1 MELRPYQEKG
11 VKIGVNNLK
20 AGKDPSIIVAATG
33 AGKSHIIANI
43 CKELNAPTLI
53 LQPSKEILDQNY
65 AKLLQTGIRDVSIYS
80 ASRNSKIIDNY
91 TYATIGSIK
100 NYSLFKH
107 FKYILM
113 DECFPY
119 DQRICT
125 DKGRKSIGF
134 LAKCFNN
141 PTKEKYN
148 LPKVLSYNETTKK
161 LEYKDILNAKFTGY
175 KETITLYLSQLRK
188 IKVTPNHPFLTN
200 KGWINA
206 GNLKKGDIIIST
218 DNSNA
223 YYPILNIDQKEILKG
238 SILGDGH
245 ISKVIKTPNTSRL
258 RVIHGDHQ
266 KDYCLWK
273 ANMFH
278 SKVDSFNNNGYS
290 KKIAHRFNTNYFYL
304 DTGNFTKEYAINNLT
319 PKSLAI
325 AYCDDGTMTSL
336 QYGAKLYST
345 AQSKEL
351 TDLLSLKLLSL
362 GIENKPAIAKSSSTK
377 KEYYYININKKGLYN
392 LCKIIAPYVH
402 TNLSYKIIDE
412 FKSLVGTYQW
422 DNDWGNYYGAVIV
435 KTETGKILPVYNL
448 TIKDNETYV
457 IASKSYDKQ
466 GSLDKSGLIVHNCHL
481 LNPKSLDSMYM
492 KFFKAVNPIGIC
504 GLTATP
510 YRRVSKF
517 YKEGDELYYT
527 SGFEMLNRI
536 HPFFFKSISYKV
548 ELAEL
553 IAMNYLAPVKYF
565 VSKEEPKTLKINSTG
580 SDFTDKS
587 LFITSDLRKT
597 KVAKAITYANE
608 VHKRFIVF
616 VPSVANAYN
625 LTEALKKNGIYI
637 PTISAETPAKERD
650 NLLLRY
656 RNGEFKGMLNC
667 GVFLIGLDVPSIDAV
682 IWDRNT
688 AHPAI
693 LYQGIG
699 RGLRIDPANPNKI
712 LHVYDVSG
720 SILKTGPVEAFRII
734 KEDGFKDM
742 LVTTVDGQQ
751 KQLTGRPVFT
761 QKVSNL
767 KYYNR
772 T

>member
-1 MELRPYQEKG
+1 M
-11 VKIGVNNLK
+11 
-20 AGKDPSIIVAATG
+20 
-33 AGKSHIIANI
+33 

-107 FKYILM
+107 FKYIL
-113 DECFPY
+113 
-119 DQRICT
+119 
-125 DKGRKSIGF
+125 
-134 LAKCFNN
+134 
-141 PTKEKYN
+141 
-148 LPKVLSYNETTKK
+148 
-161 LEYKDILNAKFTGY
+161 
-175 KETITLYLSQLRK
+175 
-188 IKVTPNHPFLTN
+188 
-200 KGWINA
+200 
-206 GNLKKGDIIIST
+206 
-218 DNSNA
+218 
-223 YYPILNIDQKEILKG
+223 
-238 SILGDGH
+238 
-245 ISKVIKTPNTSRL
+245 
-258 RVIHGDHQ
+258 
-266 KDYCLWK
+266 
-273 ANMFH
+273 
-278 SKVDSFNNNGYS
+278 
-290 KKIAHRFNTNYFYL
+290 
-304 DTGNFTKEYAINNLT
+304 
-319 PKSLAI
+319 
-325 AYCDDGTMTSL
+325 
-336 QYGAKLYST
+336 
-345 AQSKEL
+345 
-351 TDLLSLKLLSL
+351 
-362 GIENKPAIAKSSSTK
+362 
-377 KEYYYININKKGLYN
+377 
-392 LCKIIAPYVH
+392 
-402 TNLSYKIIDE
+402 IDE
-412 FKSLVGTYQW
+412 AHLV
-422 DNDWGNYYGAVIV
+422 
-435 KTETGKILPVYNL
+435 
-448 TIKDNETYV
+448 
-457 IASKSYDKQ
+457 
-466 GSLDKSGLIVHNCHL
+466 
-481 LNPKSLDSMYM
+481 NPKALESMYM
-492 KFFKAVNPIGIC
+492 KFLNAINPIGIC

-517 YKEGDELYYT
+517 YKEGDESYYT

-565 VSKEEPKTLKINSTG
+565 VSKEEPNTLKINSTG

-637 PTISAETPAKERD
+637 PTISAETPTKERD

-688 AHPAI
+688 VHPAI

-699 RGLRIDPANPNKI
+699 RGLRIDPANPNKV

>member
-1 MELRPYQEKG
+1 MEVRPYQEKA
-11 VKIGVNNLK
+11 VEIGVNNLK
-20 AGKDPSIIVAATG
+20 SGKDPSILVAATG

-43 CKELNAPTLI
+43 CKRLNAPTLI

-113 DECFPY
+113 DEC
-119 DQRICT
+119 
-125 DKGRKSIGF
+125 
-134 LAKCFNN
+134 
-141 PTKEKYN
+141 
-148 LPKVLSYNETTKK
+148 
-161 LEYKDILNAKFTGY
+161 
-175 KETITLYLSQLRK
+175 
-188 IKVTPNHPFLTN
+188 
-200 KGWINA
+200 
-206 GNLKKGDIIIST
+206 
-218 DNSNA
+218 
-223 YYPILNIDQKEILKG
+223 
-238 SILGDGH
+238 
-245 ISKVIKTPNTSRL
+245 
-258 RVIHGDHQ
+258 
-266 KDYCLWK
+266 
-273 ANMFH
+273 
-278 SKVDSFNNNGYS
+278 
-290 KKIAHRFNTNYFYL
+290 
-304 DTGNFTKEYAINNLT
+304 
-319 PKSLAI
+319 
-325 AYCDDGTMTSL
+325 
-336 QYGAKLYST
+336 
-345 AQSKEL
+345 
-351 TDLLSLKLLSL
+351 
-362 GIENKPAIAKSSSTK
+362 
-377 KEYYYININKKGLYN
+377 
-392 LCKIIAPYVH
+392 
-402 TNLSYKIIDE
+402 
-412 FKSLVGTYQW
+412 
-422 DNDWGNYYGAVIV
+422 
-435 KTETGKILPVYNL
+435 
-448 TIKDNETYV
+448 
-457 IASKSYDKQ
+457 
-466 GSLDKSGLIVHNCHL
+466 HL

-517 YKEGDELYYT
+517 YKEGEELYYT

-536 HPFFFKSISYKV
+536 HPFFFKNIAYKV

-553 IAMNYLAPVKYF
+553 IDMKYLAPVKYF
-565 VSKEEPKTLKINSTG
+565 VSKEEPKTLRINSTG

-608 VHKRFIVF
+608 MHKRFITF

-625 LTEALKKNGIYI
+625 LTEALRKNGIYI

-688 AHPAI
+688 VHPAI

-699 RGLRIDPANPNKI
+699 RGLRIDPANPNKV

>member
-1 MELRPYQEKG
+1 MEVRPYQEKA
-11 VKIGVNNLK
+11 VEIGVNNLK
-20 AGKDPSIIVAATG
+20 SGKDPSILVAATG

-43 CKELNAPTLI
+43 CKRLNAPTLI

-100 NYSLFKH
+100 NYSQFKH

-113 DECFPY
+113 DE
-119 DQRICT
+119 
-125 DKGRKSIGF
+125 
-134 LAKCFNN
+134 
-141 PTKEKYN
+141 
-148 LPKVLSYNETTKK
+148 
-161 LEYKDILNAKFTGY
+161 
-175 KETITLYLSQLRK
+175 
-188 IKVTPNHPFLTN
+188 
-200 KGWINA
+200 
-206 GNLKKGDIIIST
+206 
-218 DNSNA
+218 
-223 YYPILNIDQKEILKG
+223 
-238 SILGDGH
+238 
-245 ISKVIKTPNTSRL
+245 
-258 RVIHGDHQ
+258 
-266 KDYCLWK
+266 
-273 ANMFH
+273 
-278 SKVDSFNNNGYS
+278 
-290 KKIAHRFNTNYFYL
+290 
-304 DTGNFTKEYAINNLT
+304 
-319 PKSLAI
+319 
-325 AYCDDGTMTSL
+325 
-336 QYGAKLYST
+336 
-345 AQSKEL
+345 
-351 TDLLSLKLLSL
+351 
-362 GIENKPAIAKSSSTK
+362 
-377 KEYYYININKKGLYN
+377 
-392 LCKIIAPYVH
+392 
-402 TNLSYKIIDE
+402 
-412 FKSLVGTYQW
+412 
-422 DNDWGNYYGAVIV
+422 
-435 KTETGKILPVYNL
+435 
-448 TIKDNETYV
+448 
-457 IASKSYDKQ
+457 
-466 GSLDKSGLIVHNCHL
+466 CHL

-517 YKEGDELYYT
+517 YKEGEELYYT

-536 HPFFFKSISYKV
+536 HPFFFKNIAYKV

-553 IAMNYLAPVKYF
+553 IDMKYLAPVKYF
-565 VSKEEPKTLKINSTG
+565 VSKEEPKTLRINSTG

-608 VHKRFIVF
+608 MHKRFITF

-625 LTEALKKNGIYI
+625 LTEALRKNGIYI

-688 AHPAI
+688 VHPAI

-699 RGLRIDPANPNKI
+699 RGLRIDPANPNKV

>member
-1 MELRPYQEKG
+1 MEVRPYQEKA
-11 VKIGVNNLK
+11 VEIGVNNLK
-20 AGKDPSIIVAATG
+20 SGKDPSILVAATG

-43 CKELNAPTLI
+43 CKRLNAPTLI

-113 DECFPY
+113 DEC
-119 DQRICT
+119 
-125 DKGRKSIGF
+125 
-134 LAKCFNN
+134 
-141 PTKEKYN
+141 
-148 LPKVLSYNETTKK
+148 
-161 LEYKDILNAKFTGY
+161 
-175 KETITLYLSQLRK
+175 
-188 IKVTPNHPFLTN
+188 
-200 KGWINA
+200 
-206 GNLKKGDIIIST
+206 
-218 DNSNA
+218 
-223 YYPILNIDQKEILKG
+223 
-238 SILGDGH
+238 
-245 ISKVIKTPNTSRL
+245 
-258 RVIHGDHQ
+258 
-266 KDYCLWK
+266 
-273 ANMFH
+273 
-278 SKVDSFNNNGYS
+278 
-290 KKIAHRFNTNYFYL
+290 
-304 DTGNFTKEYAINNLT
+304 
-319 PKSLAI
+319 
-325 AYCDDGTMTSL
+325 
-336 QYGAKLYST
+336 
-345 AQSKEL
+345 
-351 TDLLSLKLLSL
+351 
-362 GIENKPAIAKSSSTK
+362 
-377 KEYYYININKKGLYN
+377 
-392 LCKIIAPYVH
+392 
-402 TNLSYKIIDE
+402 
-412 FKSLVGTYQW
+412 
-422 DNDWGNYYGAVIV
+422 
-435 KTETGKILPVYNL
+435 
-448 TIKDNETYV
+448 
-457 IASKSYDKQ
+457 
-466 GSLDKSGLIVHNCHL
+466 HL

-517 YKEGDELYYT
+517 YKEGEELYYT

-536 HPFFFKSISYKV
+536 HPFFFKNIAYKV

-553 IAMNYLAPVKYF
+553 IDMKYLAPVKYF
-565 VSKEEPKTLKINSTG
+565 VSKEEPKTLRINSTG

-608 VHKRFIVF
+608 MHKRFITF

-625 LTEALKKNGIYI
+625 LTEALRKNGIYI

-688 AHPAI
+688 VHPAI

-699 RGLRIDPANPNKI
+699 RGLRIDPANPSKV

>member
-1 MELRPYQEKG
+1 MEVRPYQEKA
-11 VKIGVNNLK
+11 VEIGVNNLK
-20 AGKDPSIIVAATG
+20 SGKDPSILVAATG

-43 CKELNAPTLI
+43 CKRLNAPTLI

-113 DECFPY
+113 DEC
-119 DQRICT
+119 
-125 DKGRKSIGF
+125 
-134 LAKCFNN
+134 
-141 PTKEKYN
+141 
-148 LPKVLSYNETTKK
+148 
-161 LEYKDILNAKFTGY
+161 
-175 KETITLYLSQLRK
+175 
-188 IKVTPNHPFLTN
+188 
-200 KGWINA
+200 
-206 GNLKKGDIIIST
+206 
-218 DNSNA
+218 
-223 YYPILNIDQKEILKG
+223 
-238 SILGDGH
+238 
-245 ISKVIKTPNTSRL
+245 
-258 RVIHGDHQ
+258 
-266 KDYCLWK
+266 
-273 ANMFH
+273 
-278 SKVDSFNNNGYS
+278 
-290 KKIAHRFNTNYFYL
+290 
-304 DTGNFTKEYAINNLT
+304 
-319 PKSLAI
+319 
-325 AYCDDGTMTSL
+325 
-336 QYGAKLYST
+336 
-345 AQSKEL
+345 
-351 TDLLSLKLLSL
+351 
-362 GIENKPAIAKSSSTK
+362 
-377 KEYYYININKKGLYN
+377 
-392 LCKIIAPYVH
+392 
-402 TNLSYKIIDE
+402 
-412 FKSLVGTYQW
+412 
-422 DNDWGNYYGAVIV
+422 
-435 KTETGKILPVYNL
+435 
-448 TIKDNETYV
+448 
-457 IASKSYDKQ
+457 
-466 GSLDKSGLIVHNCHL
+466 HL

-517 YKEGDELYYT
+517 YKEGEELYYT

-536 HPFFFKSISYKV
+536 HPFFFKNIAYKV

-553 IAMNYLAPVKYF
+553 IDMKYLAPVKYF
-565 VSKEEPKTLKINSTG
+565 VSKEEPKTLRINSTG

-608 VHKRFIVF
+608 MHKRFITF

-625 LTEALKKNGIYI
+625 LTEALRKNGIYI

-688 AHPAI
+688 VHPAI

-699 RGLRIDPANPNKI
+699 RGLRIDPANPNKV

-751 KQLTGRPVFT
+751 KQLTGRPVFI